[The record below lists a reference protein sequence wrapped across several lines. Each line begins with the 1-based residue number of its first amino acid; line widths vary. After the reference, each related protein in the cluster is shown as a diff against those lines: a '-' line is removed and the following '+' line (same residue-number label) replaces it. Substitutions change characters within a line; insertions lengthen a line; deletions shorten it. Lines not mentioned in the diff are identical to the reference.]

1 MTCSSKILTLAIAPF
16 LFILAGVLCEFA
28 MVPVVYILLS
38 HQEEEYT
45 VFPMGTD
52 VHIQPHIHQEDWNLC
67 FDITLLC
74 QGYFWFGKKNK
85 QGIQLCYGVCNETK

>member
-1 MTCSSKILTLAIAPF
+1 MPYSITYSNKILTLAIAPF

-45 VFPMGTD
+45 IFPMGTD
-52 VHIQPHIHQEDWNLC
+52 VHIQQHIHQEDLNLC
-67 FDITLLC
+67 LTLHYSAKVIFDLE
-74 QGYFWFGKKNK
+74 KKTTRNSTV
-85 QGIQLCYGVCNETK
+85 LWCL